1 VITTQH
7 IAIVGGTAG
16 IGLAVAQMAA
26 DAGAEARLGGS
37 SRDRLDQALRQ
48 FNGKVKGE
56 LVDVRDEDSIRRF
69 FVHAGAIDHVVSTIG
84 LNYRP
89 VRVRDGRRAD
99 LDDLFTVKYWGQFLV
114 AKHAAEQLAANGSI
128 TLTSGVLSHRPAEG
142 FAALASVNAGVEAL
156 ARTLALELAPRR
168 VNVVCPGF
176 VDTGKLH
183 TDQAQK
189 SIHAARLFYAFW
201 NTGDPQLAR
210 IVLAPSFIDRTL
222 PKGRPQGVD
231 GPLFASGNFRH
242 AVPDLRCDI
251 EQLIVTGDR
260 VVAHLHFSGH
270 FTGTFGEKQGAGQPI
285 DFIATD
291 ILRLEDG
298 RITDNWHIED
308 NLTLMQQLEIVPP

>member
-1 VITTQH
+1 MITNHH

-156 ARTLALELAPRR
+156 ARTLALELAPQR
-168 VNVVCPGF
+168 VNVVSPGF

-183 TDQAQK
+183 TDLPAETRSAKLQADN
-189 SIHAARLFYAFW
+189 AATLPTMRVGL
-201 NTGDPQLAR
+201 PQDLAR
-210 IVLAPSFIDRTL
+210 AYIYAIENPYLTSQTL
-222 PKGRPQGVD
+222 VVD
-231 GPLFASGNFRH
+231 GGAS
-242 AVPDLRCDI
+242 
-251 EQLIVTGDR
+251 
-260 VVAHLHFSGH
+260 
-270 FTGTFGEKQGAGQPI
+270 
-285 DFIATD
+285 
-291 ILRLEDG
+291 
-298 RITDNWHIED
+298 
-308 NLTLMQQLEIVPP
+308 LT